1 MDIWITI
8 GFTLIK
14 MLVIIVIMFL
24 SVAYLV
30 YFERKISA
38 WVQDRLG
45 PNRVGWKGALQP
57 FADVFKLVLK
67 EDIVPDAANKPI
79 HTIAPVI
86 ALFIAFSTYA
96 VIPFGPSLEIF
107 GYTVSL
113 VVADVNIGI
122 LYVLALTSIGVYA
135 ITLAGW
141 SSGSKY
147 SLLGGIRSSA
157 QMISYEV
164 SMGFSV
170 AGVLLLSE
178 SLRPIAIVETQGA
191 WLWNAWIQPIGF
203 ITFLV
208 SAFAETNRLP
218 FDLPEAEP
226 ELVGG
231 FHTEY
236 SSLKFAAFFLA
247 EYANMLIASALIVT
261 LYFGGYNIPFIDINS
276 IGLAPWLAVAAQV
289 AAFVGKVV
297 FMLFFFLWVRWTIPR
312 FRYDQLMNLG
322 WKVMFPLS
330 LLNLLWV
337 AALIMIFKM

>member
-1 MDIWITI
+1 MSILEIVI
-8 GFTLIK
+8 ITLIK
-14 MLVIIVIMFL
+14 VVVVVGTMLVT
-24 SVAYLV
+24 VAYLV
-30 YFERKISA
+30 YFERKVSA
-38 WVQDRLG
+38 WAQNRIG
-45 PNRVGWKGALQP
+45 PNRVGWKGTLQP
-57 FADVFKLVLK
+57 FADLFKLVLK
-67 EDIVPDAANKPI
+67 EDIVPDNADRKI
-79 HTIAPVI
+79 HALAPVI
-86 ALFIAFSTYA
+86 ALLVALSTYA
-96 VIPFGPSLEIF
+96 VIPFGPDLQIGDYNISLI
-107 GYTVSL
+107 
-113 VVADVNIGI
+113 VADVNIGVLFI
-122 LYVLALTSIGVYA
+122 LALTSLGVYA
-135 ITLAGW
+135 LTLAGW

-178 SLRPIAIVETQGA
+178 SLRPVAIVESQYG
-191 WLWNAWIQPIGF
+191 WMWNAIVQPIGF

-236 SSLKFAAFFLA
+236 SSTKFAGFFLA
-247 EYANMLIASALIVT
+247 EYANMIIASAFIVT
-261 LYFGGYNIPFIDINS
+261 LYLGGWQIPYIDKLGLSPIVETLLCFGGF
-276 IGLAPWLAVAAQV
+276 LFKMALL
-289 AAFVGKVV
+289 
-297 FMLFFFLWVRWTIPR
+297 LFFFLWVRWSLPR

-330 LLNLLWV
+330 LINIIWV
-337 AALIMIFKM
+337 AVLIMIFGM